1 MADMAEHLQQ
11 QAAELPE
18 RVDRIPN
25 HSSLILE
32 SLILE
37 SRILESRILESRIVK
52 SRVVESRIVESRV
65 ASRQPPAAS
74 GESSKH

>member
-1 MADMAEHLQQ
+1 MADMAEHLQR
-11 QAAELPE
+11 QAAELPG